1 MRPPG
6 RRALPIQLLIYLAVG
21 ALAAAAALY
30 AIEVLRARGIQ
41 AGFGFL
47 RHTAG
52 FEIGFKLIAFDSTD
66 SYARAFVVA
75 LLNTLLVSG
84 LSVVLGTTI
93 GLVVAVA
100 RLAPIPA
107 IRAAGTVYVE
117 AIRNTPLLF
126 QLLALYA
133 LSLAVLPPPRDSFA
147 LGGWALVNNRGI
159 FLPSAGMTTG
169 TVFALV
175 VLVLLLAAHGWR
187 ARRRQPDRRALALRA
202 VAVAALA
209 AGALASMHWVVPK
222 LEGFNVEGGIALVP
236 ELGVLVVA
244 LSLYSAAFIA
254 ETFRSGFLAVA
265 SGQWQAAFALGLDR
279 AAAIR
284 GVVLPQGLRACLPA
298 LASQYINVIKASSLA
313 AAVGFPDLMQVFGKT
328 TLNQTGQAIEVIGLT
343 MAVYLFMSM
352 TIAGAVHWVE
362 RRAAMER

>member
-1 MRPPG
+1 MRSPG

-21 ALAAAAALY
+21 VLAAAAAIY
-30 AIEVLRARGIQ
+30 AIDVLRARGIQ

-47 RHTAG
+47 KHTAG
-52 FEIGFKLIAFDSTD
+52 FEIGFKLIAYDSTD
-66 SYARAFVVA
+66 SYTRAFVVA

-84 LSVVLGTTI
+84 LSVAMGTAI
-93 GLVVAVA
+93 GLLVAVA

-117 AIRNTPLLF
+117 AFRNTPLLF

-133 LSLAVLPPPRDSFA
+133 VSLAVLPPPRDSYA

-159 FLPSAGMTTG
+159 FLPSASMTTWAA
-169 TVFALV
+169 VAAIA
-175 VLVLLLAAHGWR
+175 LVLLLAASGWLMQR
-187 ARRRQPDRRALALRA
+187 SPAPRRTLAPTAIVAL
-202 VAVAALA
+202 VLA
-209 AGALASMHWVVPK
+209 ASALASMNWVVPK
-222 LEGFNVEGGIALVP
+222 VEGFNVEGGIALVP

-254 ETFRSGFLAVA
+254 ETFRSGFLAVP

-284 GVVLPQGLRACLPA
+284 GVVLPQALRACLPA

-328 TLNQTGQAIEVIGLT
+328 TLNQTGQAVEVIGLT
-343 MAVYLFMSM
+343 MAVYLVMSM
-352 TIAGAVHWVE
+352 TIAGAVHWVD

>member
-21 ALAAAAALY
+21 LLAAAAALY
-30 AIEVLRARGIQ
+30 AIHVLRMRGIQ

-47 RHTAG
+47 KNTAG
-52 FEIGFKLIAFDSTD
+52 FEIGFKLIPYDSTD

-84 LSVVLGTTI
+84 LSVVLGTAI
-93 GLVVAVA
+93 GLLVAVA

-107 IRAAGTVYVE
+107 IRAAGTLYVE

-133 LSLAVLPPPRDSFA
+133 VSLAVLPPPRDSITVGA
-147 LGGWALVNNRGI
+147 WALVNNRGI
-159 FLPSAGMTTG
+159 FLPSAGTT
-169 TVFALV
+169 AQASLAAIA
-175 VLVLLLAAHGWR
+175 LVLLLAAYGWL
-187 ARRRQPDRRALALRA
+187 ARRRPLGRRALALTA
-202 VAVAALA
+202 IVAVILA
-209 AGALASMHWVVPK
+209 SGALASMDWVTPK
-222 LEGFNVEGGIALVP
+222 VLGFNVEGGIALVP
-236 ELGVLVVA
+236 ELAVLVVA
-244 LSLYSAAFIA
+244 LSLYSGAFIA
-254 ETFRSGFLAVA
+254 ETFRSGFLAVS

-279 AAAIR
+279 AATIR
-284 GVVLPQGLRACLPA
+284 GVVLPQALRACLPA
-298 LASQYINVIKASSLA
+298 LANQTINVIKASSLA

-328 TLNQTGQAIEVIGLT
+328 TLNQTGQAVEVIALT
-343 MAVYLFMSM
+343 MAVYLVMSM